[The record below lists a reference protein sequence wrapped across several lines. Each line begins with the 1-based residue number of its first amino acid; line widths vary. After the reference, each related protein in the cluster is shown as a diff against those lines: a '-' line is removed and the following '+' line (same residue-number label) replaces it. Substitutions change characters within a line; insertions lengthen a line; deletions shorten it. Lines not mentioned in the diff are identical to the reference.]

1 MENGIKEMKILA
13 VYFLV
18 ISISLLVLNQLFIT
32 KLVDSKNY
40 ISSQLKYFILKTVIL
55 SSISYFFCFFS
66 PINSTKFMLSS
77 LTIFIVFHFAEAMIV
92 QKKINMK
99 DSNG

>member
-1 MENGIKEMKILA
+1 MENGINEMKILA
-13 VYFLV
+13 VYFLL

-40 ISSQLKYFILKTVIL
+40 ISNQLKYFILKTIIL
-55 SSISYFFCFFS
+55 SAISCFFCFFS
-66 PINSTKFMLSS
+66 PTNSTKFILSS
-77 LTIFIVFHFAEAMIV
+77 LTIFIAFHFIEAVII
-92 QKKINMK
+92 QNKINMK